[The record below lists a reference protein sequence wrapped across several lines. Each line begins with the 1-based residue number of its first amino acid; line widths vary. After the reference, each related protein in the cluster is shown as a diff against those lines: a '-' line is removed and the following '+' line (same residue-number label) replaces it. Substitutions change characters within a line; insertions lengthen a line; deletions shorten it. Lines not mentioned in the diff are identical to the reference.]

1 MRPSRASIPLRE
13 GRNLLRPLTGKD
25 DSALQSEGYIDI
37 DATGG
42 LVAAHD
48 AATAHLGSPWRMPTD
63 EEYGDLINNC
73 DLTWTTKN
81 GVNGY
86 EVRGRGEYASNSIFL
101 PEAGAGYN
109 SYFIY
114 PGSYGYYWPSTLYG
128 SDYACCLYFGSD
140 SFDYFDLSGCYR
152 YDGQSVRP
160 VRDAD

>member
-1 MRPSRASIPLRE
+1 M
-13 GRNLLRPLTGKD
+13 LRPLTGKD
-25 DSALQSEGYIDI
+25 NLALQSKGYIDI

-48 AATAHLGSPWRMPTD
+48 AATAHLGAPWRMPTD
-63 EEYGDLINNC
+63 EEHDDLINNC
-73 DLTWTTKN
+73 DWTWTTKN

-128 SDYACCLYFGSD
+128 SDYAWSLYFGSD

>member
-37 DATGG
+37 DATGN

-48 AATAHLGSPWRMPTD
+48 AATAHLGAPWRMPTD
-63 EEYGDLINNC
+63 AEFYALVGNC
-73 DLTWTTKN
+73 DRTWTTKN

-86 EVRGRGEYASNSIFL
+86 EVRGHGDYASNSIFL
-101 PEAGAGYN
+101 PAAGYGF
-109 SYFIY
+109 Y
-114 PGSYGYYWPSTLYG
+114 STLDSPDSRGGCWSSTSGSNNLNGARSLSFG
-128 SDYACCLYFGSD
+128 SDYFYLNDYYIFFG
-140 SFDYFDLSGCYR
+140 L
-152 YDGQSVRP
+152 SVRP